1 MERLSW
7 INYPN
12 RPNVITW
19 ALKSRHTQK
28 RKSERLDAWRLKLDS
43 SHIYWLEDGGRACGK
58 HEREMSM
65 EVDSSPES
73 PLRNAVQPTPW
84 FWSWRPWAE
93 NLAEPP
99 AWATDLWKLWDNKS
113 GLFSFTKFVV
123 MCYNSDRRLI
133 HHPSPFMLISFPSFG
148 SQLKCQHIQSTT
160 ILLKI
165 NLFSACPFFSLS
177 VLIVCFLHGPYHSFP
192 YCTPLMF

>member
-1 MERLSW
+1 M
-7 INYPN
+7 
-12 RPNVITW
+12 
-19 ALKSRHTQK
+19 QK
-28 RKSERLDAWRLKLDS
+28 RKSKS
-43 SHIYWLEDGGRACGK
+43 STHEKNSNHIYWLEDGGGPCGK

-84 FWSWRPWAE
+84 FWPWTPWAE
-93 NLAEPP
+93 NLAEPHS
-99 AWATDLWKLWDNKS
+99 AWTTDLWKLWDNKS
-113 GLFSFTKFVV
+113 GLFSFAKFVV

-133 HHPSPFMLISFPSFG
+133 HHRSFFMLVSFPSFG

-160 ILLKI
+160 ILLNM

-177 VLIVCFLHGPYHSFP
+177 VPIACFLHGPYHSFP
-192 YCTPLMF
+192 YYTPLMF